1 MIKEQTKEIAKI
13 ILSPFQRF
21 LKRQSSNGIVL
32 LIAAIIAMLWSNS
45 SYAEVYFAIWDKEL
59 TLELGAFKLSEP
71 LILWVNDGLMALFFF
86 VVGLE
91 IKREVMA
98 GELSTIKDVV
108 MPLTAAIGGMLV
120 PAIIFVLVEGGSEM
134 SKGWGIPMATDIAFS
149 LGVLSLLGSKVPIGL
164 KVFLTALAIVDDIG
178 AILIIALFYSND
190 IQWVYLEAAGGL
202 LLLLLIFN
210 YFDVR
215 IVALYIFVGLFVWF
229 CFLKSGVH
237 PTVAGVLV
245 ALTIPARRKLKMQD
259 FVEQTKSSLIKFK
272 NADWPDSKVVL
283 GEEQILAVDSIAE
296 SVKKVQSPVQSLE
309 NLLSNLTA
317 NLVMPIFALANASIV
332 IVGNEFNLLNK
343 VTLGVG
349 LGLLL
354 GKVAGV
360 SLFSWLS
367 VRLGWAQLP
376 NGVSWT
382 QIVGVGFL
390 AGIGFTMSLFITNL
404 AYADVAVINA
414 SKIGIVIGSI
424 VAGSIGFI
432 ILKINFRKM
441 ENA

>member
-1 MIKEQTKEIAKI
+1 MIREQTKEIAKI
-13 ILSPFQRF
+13 VLSPFERF
-21 LKRQSSNGIVL
+21 LKRQSSGGILL
-32 LIAAIIAMLWSNS
+32 LIASVIAILWSNS
-45 SYAEVYFAIWDKEL
+45 SYADVYFDIWDKEL
-59 TLELGAFKLSEP
+59 TLGLGSFRVSEP

-98 GELSTIKDVV
+98 GELSTIKDMV
-108 MPLTAAIGGMLV
+108 MPLTAAIGGMVV
-120 PAIIFVLVEGGSEM
+120 PAIIFVLVEGNTEM
-134 SKGWGIPMATDIAFS
+134 TKGWGIPMATDIAFS
-149 LGVLSLLGSKVPIGL
+149 LGILSLLGSKVPLGL

-178 AILIIALFYSND
+178 AILIIAFFYSND
-190 IQWVYLEAAGGL
+190 IQWVYLQVAAGL
-202 LLLLLIFN
+202 LLLLFIFN
-210 YFDVR
+210 YFNLR
-215 IVALYIFVGLFVWF
+215 MVALYIFIGLFVWF

-245 ALTIPARRKLKMQD
+245 ALTIPARRKIKMQE
-259 FVEQTKSSLIKFK
+259 FIEQIKYSLIKFK
-272 NADWPDSKVVL
+272 NAQWPDSKVLL
-283 GEEQILAVDSIAE
+283 GKEQISAVDRIAE
-296 SVKKVQSPVQSLE
+296 SVKKVQSPVQRLE
-309 NLLSNLTA
+309 NSLSNFTT

-332 IVGNEFNLLNK
+332 IVGNEFNLLNR

-354 GKVAGV
+354 GKAAGV

-367 VRLGWAQLP
+367 VRSGWGQLP
-376 NGVSWT
+376 AGVSWT

-404 AYADVAVINA
+404 AYTDAEMINA

-424 VAGSIGFI
+424 VAGMIGFV
-432 ILKINFRKM
+432 ILKINFKKI
-441 ENA
+441 ENT

>member
-1 MIKEQTKEIAKI
+1 MINEQTKKIAKI
-13 ILSPFQRF
+13 VLSPFERF
-21 LKRQSSNGIVL
+21 LKRQSSTGILL

-45 SYAEVYFAIWDKEL
+45 SYADVYFAIWDKEL
-59 TLELGAFKLSEP
+59 TLGHGAFQVSEP
-71 LILWVNDGLMALFFF
+71 LLLWVNDGLMALFFF

-108 MPLTAAIGGMLV
+108 MPLSAAIGGMLV
-120 PAIIFVLVEGGSEM
+120 PAILFSIVVVNTEM
-134 SKGWGIPMATDIAFS
+134 GKGWGIPMATDIAFS
-149 LGVLSLLGSKVPIGL
+149 LGILSLLGSRVPIGL

-178 AILIIALFYSND
+178 AILIIAFFYSND
-190 IQWVYLEAAGGL
+190 IHWVYLQAAGGL
-202 LLLLLIFN
+202 FLLLLIFN
-210 YFDVR
+210 YFDLR
-215 IVALYIFVGLFVWF
+215 ILGLYISVGLIIWF
-229 CFLKSGVH
+229 CFLKAGVH

-245 ALTIPARRKLKMQD
+245 ALTIPARRKIKMQD
-259 FVEQTKSSLIKFK
+259 FIEQTKSSLIKFK
-272 NADWPDSKVVL
+272 NADWPDSKVLL
-283 GEEQILAVDSIAE
+283 GKEQISAVDYIAE

-309 NLLSNLTA
+309 NLLSNFTA

-354 GKVAGV
+354 GKVIGV

-367 VRLGWAQLP
+367 VHLGWAKLP
-376 NGVSWT
+376 TGVSWT

-404 AYADVAVINA
+404 AYADAAVINA

-424 VAGSIGFI
+424 VSGAIGFI
-432 ILKINFRKM
+432 ILKINFRKIRIT
-441 ENA
+441 

>member
-1 MIKEQTKEIAKI
+1 MIKEQTKEIVEA
-13 ILSPFQRF
+13 ILSPFERF
-21 LKRQSSNGIVL
+21 LKRQSSTGILL
-32 LIAAIIAMLWSNS
+32 LIAAIVAMFWSNS
-45 SYAEVYFAIWDKEL
+45 SYANEYFAFWDKEF
-59 TLELGAFKLSEP
+59 TLGFGTFQIAEP
-71 LILWVNDGLMALFFF
+71 LLVWVNDGLMALFFF

-108 MPLTAAIGGMLV
+108 MPLSAAIGGMLV
-120 PAIIFVLVEGGSEM
+120 PAILFVIIVGNSEIAQ
-134 SKGWGIPMATDIAFS
+134 GWGIPMATDIAFS
-149 LGVLSLLGSKVPIGL
+149 LGVLSLLGSRVPLGL

-178 AILIIALFYSND
+178 AILIIALFYSNE
-190 IQWVYLEAAGGL
+190 IHWVYLEAAGGL
-202 LLLLLIFN
+202 FLLLLIFN
-210 YFDVR
+210 YLDVR
-215 IVALYIFVGLFVWF
+215 TVALYLFVGLFVWF

-245 ALTIPARRKLKMQD
+245 ALTIPARRKIKMQD
-259 FVEQTKSSLIKFK
+259 FIEQTKSSLIKFK

-283 GEEQILAVDSIAE
+283 GKEQISAVDYIAE
-296 SVKKVQSPVQSLE
+296 NVKKVQSPVQSLE
-309 NLLSNLTA
+309 NLLTNLTA

-354 GKVAGV
+354 GKVLGI

-367 VRLGWAQLP
+367 VRFGWAQLP

-404 AYADVAVINA
+404 AYNDAAVINA

-424 VAGSIGFI
+424 VAGAIGFI
-432 ILKINFRKM
+432 ILKNNFRKR
-441 ENA
+441 ESA